1 MLTNKELEAISQTID
16 LLNTIEEN
24 MSYYIGNELNITDNE
39 LLDSIKKLH
48 DIYSIQKMKKSIAS
62 YKTNNWNKTHPEKH
76 REHNKKYAENKKLKQ
91 EVK

>member
-39 LLDSIKKLH
+39 LLDSIEELQN
-48 DIYSIQKMKKSIAS
+48 IYTKAKALKVKQSKQA
-62 YKTNNWNKTHPEKH
+62 NAWNKAHPE
-76 REHNKKYAENKKLKQ
+76 RHNKINRQYAKNKKLK
-91 EVK
+91 EIK